1 MSNENMSILVVVG
14 DMADTIN
21 YLLFIDYLIGNRS
34 VREKRLEKTQLIS
47 RDLLCSA
54 GNA

>member
-1 MSNENMSILVVVG
+1 MSILLVVG

-21 YLLFIDYLIGNRS
+21 YLLFIDYLIGKQVSPRK
-34 VREKRLEKTQLIS
+34 EAGELIS
-47 RDLLCSA
+47 RNLLCSA